1 MDHHE
6 MEGAYKRAF
15 ESKNISKSAYVPPA
29 PVEVDYSIVKIS
41 SDNYI
46 VARSHRLGSLNYD
59 FVCECS
65 TQWEA
70 RYIVEA
76 LSK

>member
-1 MDHHE
+1 MDQHE
-6 MEGAYKRAF
+6 MEGAYNRAL
-15 ESKNISKSAYVPPA
+15 SKNISKAPYVPPA
-29 PVEVDYSIVKIS
+29 PVEVDYAVVRIS

-59 FVCECS
+59 FVCECA

-70 RYIVEA
+70 HNIVEA
-76 LSK
+76 LNR

>member
-1 MDHHE
+1 MDQNE
-6 MEGAYKRAF
+6 MGGAYNRALN
-15 ESKNISKSAYVPPA
+15 KNISKSTYVPSTS
-29 PVEVDYSIVKIS
+29 VEVDYAIVQIS

-70 RYIVEA
+70 QTIVEA
-76 LSK
+76 LNK

>member
-6 MEGAYKRAF
+6 MEGAYTRATGN
-15 ESKNISKSAYVPPA
+15 NISVKTYVPPA
-29 PVEVDYSIVKIS
+29 PVEVDYAIIKIS

-70 RYIVEA
+70 QNIVEA
-76 LSK
+76 LNR